1 VASPSRRRIERW
13 RLELSMA
20 ACLKIMKS
28 SLAALVTLFL
38 LSLSC
43 PVHGEGFEKDG
54 PSKLPRVQ
62 LQKAAPKGTALKW
75 LAGLGRPYLGGIKE
89 AVNELALGSHP
100 DYVALNNYLD
110 AQVSCLYSLMLSVK
124 S

>member
-1 VASPSRRRIERW
+1 
-13 RLELSMA
+13 MA
-20 ACLKIMKS
+20 ACVKIMKS
-28 SLAALVTLFL
+28 SLAALVTFFL

-43 PVHGEGFEKDG
+43 PVHGEGFEK
-54 PSKLPRVQ
+54 SKLPRIQ

-110 AQVSCLYSLMLSVK
+110 AQVSWWYSLCCP
-124 S
+124 